1 MAAQLKDI
9 QLALYSLKNDQKAE
23 DLSRFFKTSPGCY
36 GEHDRFLGITV
47 PKIRK
52 ISKQF
57 ADLAFI
63 DLHSLLLS
71 PYNEE
76 RLAALLILRF
86 QYEKATSIEKQTCVD
101 FYLAH
106 VDSINN
112 WNLVDLSAPYILGDW
127 TTQTSAA
134 PLFQLVE
141 SPQMWHRR
149 IAMIASHAFIKQHQ
163 YDVPVKLAE
172 KLLKDPH
179 ELIHKATGWM
189 LREIGKRDIQ
199 TLYDFLDAYSPI
211 MPRTM
216 LRYALEKVEP
226 EMKTYYMQKESKTSK
241 RHSSRTSL

>member
-9 QLALYSLKNDQKAE
+9 QHALYSLKNDQKAE

-36 GEHDRFLGITV
+36 GEHDRFLGIMV
-47 PKIRK
+47 PKIRT
-52 ISKQF
+52 IAKQF
-57 ADLAFI
+57 SSLSLP
-63 DLHSLLLS
+63 DLHTMLS
-71 PYNEE
+71 SAYNEE

-86 QYEKATSIEKQTCVD
+86 QYEAPSSQQQECVD

-106 VDSINN
+106 IDSINN

-127 TTQTSAA
+127 TTQMSAA

-199 TLYDFLDAYSPI
+199 TLYDFLDTYSPI